1 MLILDDSVSAVD
13 VKTEKSILE
22 NLRSLRRGKTTI
34 LIAHRIS
41 TVEGMDKILFFDDGR
56 CIASGTHAELLESCE
71 PYRTMVRLQSLEA
84 QEAAANPSPETEARK
99 ESEVQA

>member
-13 VKTEKSILE
+13 VKTEKAILE
-22 NLRSLRRGKTTI
+22 NLRTLRRGKTTI

-56 CIASGTHAELLESCE
+56 CIACGTHAELLRSCE
-71 PYRTMVRLQSLEA
+71 PYRVMVRLQSLEA
-84 QEAAANPSPETEARK
+84 QEAAANQAAKK